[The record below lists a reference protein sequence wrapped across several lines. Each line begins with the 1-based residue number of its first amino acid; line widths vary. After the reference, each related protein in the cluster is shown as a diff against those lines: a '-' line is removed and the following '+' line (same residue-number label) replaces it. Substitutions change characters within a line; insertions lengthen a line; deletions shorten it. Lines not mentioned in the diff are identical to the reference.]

1 MRDQAAEVG
10 RGRICFRRR
19 AGLAQAP
26 GPHRWPA
33 EVRPDPPPAAGLH
46 AGDPGR
52 HLDRAPSAHPA
63 GPRDPGR
70 RAVDFRPLPWPVS
83 RTARRSDRRA
93 TRGGPGEGRQRD
105 PRPRARRP
113 GHGRRDPTRSAARR
127 ACPALALVGVAAAL
141 LPHGLVPDRPAD
153 TSAAPAEGSRHD
165 RAPPS
170 PARDS
175 TSAPADP
182 VSAGIPG
189 IGTDTW
195 TAHEPA
201 ASPLSMFDPVY
212 LGCDLY
218 GSPVMMTLAY
228 RNLLPGEVGCPTGAR
243 QRSQ

>member
-10 RGRICFRRR
+10 HGRICFRRR
-19 AGLAQAP
+19 AGLAQSP
-26 GPHRWPA
+26 GLHRWPA
-33 EVRPDPPPAAGLH
+33 EVRPHPPPAAGLH

-70 RAVDFRPLPWPVS
+70 RAVDRRPLPWPVS
-83 RTARRSDRRA
+83 VT
-93 TRGGPGEGRQRD
+93 RD
-105 PRPRARRP
+105 PERGDRVTVDVI
-113 GHGRRDPTRSAARR
+113 RRDRLHAG
-127 ACPALALVGVAAAL
+127 LVLPSHWSAL
-141 LPHGLVPDRPAD
+141 LPRSSPAASFPTDRRTRP
-153 TSAAPAEGSRHD
+153 PLPLRGSRHD

-175 TSAPADP
+175 TSAPAAP

-228 RNLLPGEVGCPTGAR
+228 RNLLPGEVGCPRGAR
-243 QRSQ
+243 QRSP

>member
-10 RGRICFRRR
+10 HGRICFRRR
-19 AGLAQAP
+19 AGLAQSP
-26 GPHRWPA
+26 GLHRWPA
-33 EVRPDPPPAAGLH
+33 EVRPHPPPAAGLH

-70 RAVDFRPLPWPVS
+70 RAVDFRPLPWSVS
-83 RTARRSDRRA
+83 RTARCSERRA

-105 PRPRARRP
+105 PEPERGDRVTVDVI
-113 GHGRRDPTRSAARR
+113 RRDRLHAG
-127 ACPALALVGVAAAL
+127 LVLPSPWSAL
-141 LPHGLVPDRPAD
+141 LPRSSPAASFPTDRRTRP
-153 TSAAPAEGSRHD
+153 PLPLRGSRHD

-189 IGTDTW
+189 IGSDTW

-228 RNLLPGEVGCPTGAR
+228 RNLLPGEVGCPRGAR
-243 QRSQ
+243 QRSP